1 MNVFFKDINWSQIK
15 EFLTFHLLEFINS
28 EGEITFH
35 LDTWMILV
43 SVFSFFVIRYLMKII
58 EKAVV
63 GKKANM
69 DKVKIHALFKFVNLF
84 VYFVVLLLVLQSTGM
99 KITALLAASTALF
112 IGVGLALQDL
122 LKDIIAGVAILID
135 KSLMINDIIEI
146 DGKVA
151 RVYEINVRTT
161 RAITR
166 NDKILII
173 PNHSFLNHTIYNYT
187 QNDTS
192 TREEVKIGIAYGS
205 NIELA
210 KQILIDCAKAQEEV
224 LKSPAPSVFFMDFGD
239 SALQFSLFF
248 YIKDAFVS
256 PRIQSDLRFR
266 INQKFQEN
274 KIHIPFPQM
283 EVNIQNQ

>member
-1 MNVFFKDINWSQIK
+1 MKLITNFNWGEIK
-15 EFLTFHLLEFINS
+15 EVLTFHLLEFKNA

-43 SVFSFFVIRYLMKII
+43 GVLSFFIIRYVMKMVEI
-58 EKAVV
+58 AVV
-63 GKKANM
+63 GKKTDM

-84 VYFVVLLLVLQSTGM
+84 VYFVVLLLVMQSTGM

-122 LKDIIAGVAILID
+122 LKDIIAGITILID
-135 KSLMINDIIEI
+135 KSVMINDIIET

-151 RVYEINVRTT
+151 RVYEINIRTT

-166 NDKILII
+166 GDKILII
-173 PNHSFLNHTIYNYT
+173 PNHSFLSDTIYNYT

-205 NIELA
+205 NVELA
-210 KQILIDCAKAQEEV
+210 KQLLIECAKTQTEV
-224 LKSPAPSVFFMDFGD
+224 LQFPAPSVFFTDFGD
-239 SALQFSLFF
+239 SALHFSLFF
-248 YIKDAFVS
+248 YIKDAFIS

-274 KIHIPFPQM
+274 NINIPFPQID
-283 EVNIQNQ
+283 VHLHK